1 MTNKVEILDAIM
13 SSGKTT
19 SILNWFD
26 NNLNQRYIY
35 VTPLL
40 SEAEGRIADTEYG
53 CKYAKVRKCMFAFSV
68 NVC

>member
-19 SILNWFD
+19 AILNWFD

-35 VTPLL
+35 VTLVVN
-40 SEAEGRIADTEYG
+40 SFVT
-53 CKYAKVRKCMFAFSV
+53 RKERNSCVGMEDSIL
-68 NVC
+68 C